1 MRECIVLWNNQITPV
16 MFFRTLFLEPS
27 ITQSIV
33 VLTLV
38 VSIGLWLG
46 DHVRLKQF
54 SLGVTW
60 ILFAGIALSAAGIA
74 IDGSVSRFAKD
85 FGLILFIY
93 SIGLQMGPSFSP
105 FGKSGLRLN
114 LLAVAIVL
122 LGCGCTIA
130 LHFITGTD
138 MGTMAGVMSGAV
150 INTPSLGAAEQAYY
164 SLFGALSPDIA
175 TGYAVAYPLGVV
187 GLILSFEIIRRV
199 FHVNPKQENERLKTE
214 TEQNEDEPVCVDIML
229 RNPQIERITLR
240 DLQRLCPIE
249 KMVVSRVVR
258 PDGSDELVSADTTF
272 GNGDTIRVLTDKKHL
287 DALRLLGQVREYSF
301 QSKEQ
306 STHLV
311 SRRIAVTKPEC
322 NGKRISSF
330 DIRNRYHATITRI
343 NRAGVELL
351 ATPELVLQLGDR
363 LVVVGDKD
371 DVQRVAD
378 TFGNELKRLDLPN
391 LLPIFVGIFLG
402 VIVGSLPIAIPG
414 MSQPFRLGLAGG
426 SLIVAILIGRF
437 GPYYNMVT
445 FATTSAN
452 MMLRQVGLTL
462 FLAAVGLSVGE
473 QFIPTI
479 VGGGYMWVLY
489 GFLITLIP
497 LLIVGCIAYKVMH
510 INYFRVVGLLTG
522 AMTGA
527 PALAYAQGLSDDNDE
542 AAVTYATVYPLT
554 MFLRVMAG
562 QVLVLAFC

>member
-1 MRECIVLWNNQITPV
+1 MDFL
-16 MFFRTLFLEPS
+16 RTLFLEPG
-27 ITQSIV
+27 ITQSILM
-33 VLTLV
+33 LTLV
-38 VSIGLWLG
+38 VSLGLWLG
-46 DHVRLKQF
+46 DHLRIRQF

-60 ILFAGIALSAAGIA
+60 ILFAGIILSAFGIT
-74 IDGSVSRFAKD
+74 IDAHISRFAKD

-114 LLAVAIVL
+114 MLAVAIVL
-122 LGCGCTIA
+122 LGCACTIA
-130 LHFITGTD
+130 LHYITGVD

-150 INTPSLGAAEQAYY
+150 VSTPSLGAAEQAYHDI
-164 SLFGALSPDIA
+164 FGIVPPDIA
-175 TGYAVAYPLGVV
+175 TGYAVAYPLGVM
-187 GLILSFEIIRRV
+187 GLILAFEVIRRV
-199 FHVNPKQENERLKTE
+199 FRVDPKQENDRLRAE
-214 TEQNEDEPVCVDIML
+214 AHANADEPVCVDITL

-240 DLQRLCPIE
+240 ELQRLCPIE

-258 PDGSDELVSADTTF
+258 PDGSDELVSSDTMF

-287 DALRLLGQVREYSF
+287 DALRLLGQLSEYNF
-301 QSKEQ
+301 QSKEK

-363 LVVVGDKD
+363 IVVVGDKD

-391 LLPIFVGIFLG
+391 LLPIFFGIFLG
-402 VIVGSLPIAIPG
+402 VILGSLPIVIPG
-414 MSQPFRLGLAGG
+414 MSQPFKLGLAGG

-445 FATTSAN
+445 FSTTSAN

-473 QFIPTI
+473 KFIPTI
-479 VGGGYMWVLY
+479 AAGGYMWILY
-489 GFLITLIP
+489 GFLITIIP
-497 LLIVGCIAYKVMH
+497 LLIVGCIAYKAMH

-527 PALAYAQGLSDDNDE
+527 PALAYAQSLSDDNDE
-542 AAVTYATVYPLT
+542 ASVTYATVYPLT

-562 QVLVLAFC
+562 QLLIVFFCG

>member
-1 MRECIVLWNNQITPV
+1 MDFL
-16 MFFRTLFLEPS
+16 RTLFLEPG
-27 ITQSIV
+27 ITQSILM
-33 VLTLV
+33 LTLV
-38 VSIGLWLG
+38 VSLGLWLG
-46 DHVRLKQF
+46 DHLRIKQF

-60 ILFAGIALSAAGIA
+60 ILFAGIILSAFGIT
-74 IDGSVSRFAKD
+74 IDAQVSRFAKD

-114 LLAVAIVL
+114 MLAVAIVL
-122 LGCGCTIA
+122 LGCACTIA
-130 LHFITGTD
+130 LHYITGVD

-150 INTPSLGAAEQAYY
+150 VSTPSLGAAEQAYHDI
-164 SLFGALSPDIA
+164 FGIVPPDIA
-175 TGYAVAYPLGVV
+175 TGYAVAYPLGVM

-199 FHVNPKQENERLKTE
+199 FRVDPKQENDRLRAE
-214 TEQNEDEPVCVDIML
+214 AHANADEPVCVDITL

-240 DLQRLCPIE
+240 ELQRLCPID

-258 PDGSDELVSADTTF
+258 PDGSDELVSGDTMF

-287 DALRLLGQVREYSF
+287 DALRLLGQLSEYSF
-301 QSKEQ
+301 QSKEK

-363 LVVVGDKD
+363 LVVVGDRE

-391 LLPIFVGIFLG
+391 LLPIFFGIFLG
-402 VIVGSLPIAIPG
+402 VILGSLPIIIPG
-414 MSQPFRLGLAGG
+414 MSQPFKLGLAGG

-462 FLAAVGLSVGE
+462 FLAAVGLSIGGK
-473 QFIPTI
+473 FIPTI
-479 VGGGYMWVLY
+479 VAGGYMWILY
-489 GFLITLIP
+489 GFLITIIP

-527 PALAYAQGLSDDNDE
+527 PALAYAQSLSDDNDE
-542 AAVTYATVYPLT
+542 ASVTYATVYPLT

-562 QVLVLAFC
+562 QLLVVFFCG

>member
-1 MRECIVLWNNQITPV
+1 MDFL
-16 MFFRTLFLEPS
+16 RTLFLEPG
-27 ITQSIV
+27 ITQSILM
-33 VLTLV
+33 LTLV
-38 VSIGLWLG
+38 VSLGLWLG
-46 DHVRLKQF
+46 DHLRIKQF

-60 ILFAGIALSAAGIA
+60 ILFAGIILSAFGIT
-74 IDGSVSRFAKD
+74 IDAHISRFAKD

-93 SIGLQMGPSFSP
+93 SIGLQMGPSFSL

-114 LLAVAIVL
+114 MLAVAIVL
-122 LGCGCTIA
+122 LGCACTIA
-130 LHFITGTD
+130 LHYITGVD

-150 INTPSLGAAEQAYY
+150 VSTPSLGAAEQAYHDI
-164 SLFGALSPDIA
+164 FGIVPPDIA
-175 TGYAVAYPLGVV
+175 TGYAVAYPLGVM
-187 GLILSFEIIRRV
+187 GLILAFEVIRRV
-199 FHVNPKQENERLKTE
+199 FRVDPKQENDRLRAE
-214 TEQNEDEPVCVDIML
+214 AHANADEPVCVDITL

-240 DLQRLCPIE
+240 ELQRLCPIE

-258 PDGSDELVSADTTF
+258 PDGSDELVSSDTMF

-287 DALRLLGQVREYSF
+287 DALRLLGQLSEYNF
-301 QSKEQ
+301 QSKEK

-363 LVVVGDKD
+363 IVVVGDKD

-391 LLPIFVGIFLG
+391 LLPIFFGIFLG
-402 VIVGSLPIAIPG
+402 VILGSLPIVIPG
-414 MSQPFRLGLAGG
+414 MSQPFKFGLAGG

-445 FATTSAN
+445 FSTTSAN

-473 QFIPTI
+473 KFIPTI
-479 VGGGYMWVLY
+479 AAGGYMWILY
-489 GFLITLIP
+489 GFLITIIP
-497 LLIVGCIAYKVMH
+497 LLIVGCIAYKAMH

-527 PALAYAQGLSDDNDE
+527 PALAYAQSLSDDNDE
-542 AAVTYATVYPLT
+542 ASVTYATVYPLT

-562 QVLVLAFC
+562 QLLIVFFCG

>member
-1 MRECIVLWNNQITPV
+1 MDFL
-16 MFFRTLFLEPS
+16 RTLFLEPG
-27 ITQSIV
+27 ITQSIL

-38 VSIGLWLG
+38 VSLGLWLG
-46 DHVRLKQF
+46 DHLRIKQF

-60 ILFAGIALSAAGIA
+60 ILFAGIILSAFGIT
-74 IDGSVSRFAKD
+74 IDAHISRFAKD

-105 FGKSGLRLN
+105 FGKSGLKLN
-114 LLAVAIVL
+114 MLAVAIVL
-122 LGCGCTIA
+122 LGCACTIA
-130 LHFITGTD
+130 LHYITGVD
-138 MGTMAGVMSGAV
+138 MGTMSGVMSGAV
-150 INTPSLGAAEQAYY
+150 VSTPSLGAAEQAYHDI
-164 SLFGALSPDIA
+164 FGIVPPDIA
-175 TGYAVAYPLGVV
+175 TGYAVAYPLGVM

-199 FHVNPKQENERLKTE
+199 FRVDPKQENDRLRAE
-214 TEQNEDEPVCVDIML
+214 AHANAEEPVCVDITL

-240 DLQRLCPIE
+240 ELQRLCPID

-258 PDGSDELVSADTTF
+258 PDGSDELVSGDTMF

-287 DALRLLGQVREYSF
+287 DALRLLGQLSEYSF
-301 QSKEQ
+301 QSKEK

-363 LVVVGDKD
+363 IVVVGDKD

-391 LLPIFVGIFLG
+391 LLPIFFGIFLG
-402 VIVGSLPIAIPG
+402 VILGSLPIVIPG
-414 MSQPFRLGLAGG
+414 MSQPFKLGLAGG

-445 FATTSAN
+445 FSTTSAN

-473 QFIPTI
+473 KFIPTI
-479 VGGGYMWVLY
+479 VAGGYMWILY
-489 GFLITLIP
+489 GFLITIIP
-497 LLIVGCIAYKVMH
+497 LLIVGCIAYKAMH

-527 PALAYAQGLSDDNDE
+527 PALAYAQSLSDDNDE
-542 AAVTYATVYPLT
+542 ASVTYATVYPLT

-562 QVLVLAFC
+562 QLLIVFFCG

>member
-1 MRECIVLWNNQITPV
+1 

-214 TEQNEDEPVCVDIML
+214 TEQNEDEPVCVDIIL

>member
-1 MRECIVLWNNQITPV
+1 M
-16 MFFRTLFLEPS
+16 
-27 ITQSIV
+27 
-33 VLTLV
+33 
-38 VSIGLWLG
+38 
-46 DHVRLKQF
+46 
-54 SLGVTW
+54 
-60 ILFAGIALSAAGIA
+60 
-74 IDGSVSRFAKD
+74 
-85 FGLILFIY
+85 
-93 SIGLQMGPSFSP
+93 
-105 FGKSGLRLN
+105 
-114 LLAVAIVL
+114 
-122 LGCGCTIA
+122 
-130 LHFITGTD
+130 
-138 MGTMAGVMSGAV
+138 
-150 INTPSLGAAEQAYY
+150 
-164 SLFGALSPDIA
+164 
-175 TGYAVAYPLGVV
+175 
-187 GLILSFEIIRRV
+187 GLILSFEVIRRV
-199 FHVNPKQENERLKTE
+199 FRVDSKQENNRLRAE
-214 TEQNEDEPVCVDIML
+214 AHANADEPVCVDITL

-240 DLQRLCPIE
+240 ELQRLCPID

-258 PDGSDELVSADTTF
+258 PDGSDELVSGDTMF

-287 DALRLLGQVREYSF
+287 DALRLLGQLSEYSF
-301 QSKEQ
+301 QSKEK

-363 LVVVGDKD
+363 LVVVGDRE

-391 LLPIFVGIFLG
+391 LLPIFFGIFLG
-402 VIVGSLPIAIPG
+402 VILGSLPIIIPG
-414 MSQPFRLGLAGG
+414 MSQPFKLGLAGG

-473 QFIPTI
+473 KFIPTI
-479 VGGGYMWVLY
+479 VAGGYMWILY
-489 GFLITLIP
+489 GFLITIIP

-527 PALAYAQGLSDDNDE
+527 PALAYAQSLSDDNDE
-542 AAVTYATVYPLT
+542 ASVTYATVYPLT

-562 QVLVLAFC
+562 QLLVVFFCG

>member
-1 MRECIVLWNNQITPV
+1 MDFL
-16 MFFRTLFLEPS
+16 RTLFLEPG
-27 ITQSIV
+27 ITQSILM
-33 VLTLV
+33 LTLV
-38 VSIGLWLG
+38 VSLGLWLG
-46 DHVRLKQF
+46 DHLRIKQF

-60 ILFAGIALSAAGIA
+60 ILFAGIILSAFGIT
-74 IDGSVSRFAKD
+74 IDAHISRFAKD

-114 LLAVAIVL
+114 MLAVAIVL
-122 LGCGCTIA
+122 LGCACTIV
-130 LHFITGTD
+130 LHYITGVD

-150 INTPSLGAAEQAYY
+150 VSTPSLGAAEQAYHDI
-164 SLFGALSPDIA
+164 FGIVPPDIA
-175 TGYAVAYPLGVV
+175 TGYAVAYPLGVM
-187 GLILSFEIIRRV
+187 GLILSFEVIRRV
-199 FHVNPKQENERLKTE
+199 FRVDSKQENDRLRAE
-214 TEQNEDEPVCVDIML
+214 AHANADEPVCVDITL

-240 DLQRLCPIE
+240 ELQRLCPID

-258 PDGSDELVSADTTF
+258 PDGSDELVSGDTMF

-287 DALRLLGQVREYSF
+287 DALRLLGQLSEYSF
-301 QSKEQ
+301 QSKEK

-363 LVVVGDKD
+363 LVVVGDRE

-391 LLPIFVGIFLG
+391 LLPIFFGIFLG
-402 VIVGSLPIAIPG
+402 VILGSLPIIIPG
-414 MSQPFRLGLAGG
+414 MSQPFKLGLAGG

-473 QFIPTI
+473 KFIPTI
-479 VGGGYMWVLY
+479 VAGGYMWILY
-489 GFLITLIP
+489 GFLITIIP

-527 PALAYAQGLSDDNDE
+527 PALAYAQSLSDDNDE
-542 AAVTYATVYPLT
+542 ASVTYATVYPLT
-554 MFLRVMAG
+554 MFLRVIAG
-562 QVLVLAFC
+562 QLLIVFFCG

>member
-1 MRECIVLWNNQITPV
+1 MDFL
-16 MFFRTLFLEPS
+16 RTLFLEPG
-27 ITQSIV
+27 ITQSIL

-38 VSIGLWLG
+38 VSLGLWLG
-46 DHVRLKQF
+46 DHLRIRQF

-60 ILFAGIALSAAGIA
+60 ILFAGIILSAFGITIDAG
-74 IDGSVSRFAKD
+74 VSRFVKD

-114 LLAVAIVL
+114 MLAVAIVL
-122 LGCGCTIA
+122 LGCACTIA
-130 LHFITGTD
+130 LHYITGVD

-150 INTPSLGAAEQAYY
+150 VSTPSLGAAEQAYHDI
-164 SLFGALSPDIA
+164 FGIVPPDIA
-175 TGYAVAYPLGVV
+175 TGYAVAYPLGVM
-187 GLILSFEIIRRV
+187 GLILAFEVIRRV
-199 FHVNPKQENERLKTE
+199 FRVDPKQENDRLRAE
-214 TEQNEDEPVCVDIML
+214 THANADEPVCVDITL

-240 DLQRLCPIE
+240 ELQRLCPIE

-258 PDGSDELVSADTTF
+258 PDGSDELVSGDTMF

-287 DALRLLGQVREYSF
+287 DALRLLGQLSEYNF
-301 QSKEQ
+301 QSKEK

-363 LVVVGDKD
+363 IVVVGDKD

-391 LLPIFVGIFLG
+391 LLPIFFGIFLG
-402 VIVGSLPIAIPG
+402 VILGSLPIVIPG
-414 MSQPFRLGLAGG
+414 MSQPFKLGLAGG

-445 FATTSAN
+445 FSTTSAN

-473 QFIPTI
+473 KFIPTI
-479 VGGGYMWVLY
+479 AAGGYMWILY
-489 GFLITLIP
+489 GFLITIIP
-497 LLIVGCIAYKVMH
+497 LLIVGCIAYKCMH

-527 PALAYAQGLSDDNDE
+527 PALAYAQSLSDDNDE
-542 AAVTYATVYPLT
+542 ASVTYATVYPLT

-562 QVLVLAFC
+562 QLLIVFFCG

>member
-1 MRECIVLWNNQITPV
+1 MDFLRN
-16 MFFRTLFLEPS
+16 LFVVPG
-27 ITQSIV
+27 ITQSILI
-33 VLTLV
+33 LTLV
-38 VSIGLWLG
+38 VAVGLWCG
-46 DHVRLKQF
+46 EHVRIKQF

-60 ILFAGIALSAAGIA
+60 ILFVGIILSALGIT
-74 IDGSVSRFAKD
+74 IDPNVSRFVKD

-105 FGKSGLRLN
+105 FGKNGLRLN
-114 LLAVAIVL
+114 ALATAIVL
-122 LGCGCTIA
+122 LGCACTIA
-130 LHFITGTD
+130 LHYITGID
-138 MGTMAGVMSGAV
+138 MSTMAGVMSGAV
-150 INTPSLGAAEQAYY
+150 INTPSLGAAEQAY
-164 SLFGALSPDIA
+164 SDLFGNVSPDIA
-175 TGYAVAYPLGVV
+175 MGYAVAYPLGVV
-187 GLILSFEIIRRV
+187 GLILSFELIRCIFRV
-199 FHVNPKQENERLKTE
+199 NLRQENERLRAE
-214 TEQNEDEPVCVDIML
+214 VHNNEDEPVCLDVTL
-229 RNPQIERITLR
+229 RNPQIERISLNE
-240 DLQRLCPIE
+240 LQRLCPIE
-249 KMVVSRVVR
+249 KMVVSRVMR
-258 PDGSDELVSADTTF
+258 PDGTDELVSGDTMF
-272 GNGDTIRVLTDKKHL
+272 GNGDTIRVLTDKKHI
-287 DALRLLGQVREYSF
+287 DALRLLGQVAEYSF
-301 QSKEQ
+301 QSKEK

-330 DIRNRYHATITRI
+330 DIRNRYHATITRV

-363 LVVVGDKD
+363 LVVVGDKG

-391 LLPIFVGIFLG
+391 LMPIFFGIFLG
-402 VIVGSLPIAIPG
+402 VILGSLPIAIPG
-414 MSQPFRLGLAGG
+414 MSQPFKLGLAGG

-473 QFIPTI
+473 KFVPTI
-479 VGGGYMWVLY
+479 AAGGYMWILY
-489 GFLITLIP
+489 GFLITMIP
-497 LLIVGCIAYKVMH
+497 LLIVGCIAYKGMK
-510 INYFRVVGLLTG
+510 INYFRVVGLLIG

-527 PALAYAQGLSDDNDE
+527 PALAYAQSLSDENDLVS
-542 AAVTYATVYPLT
+542 VTYATVYPVT

-562 QVLVLAFC
+562 QLLVVIFCS

>member
-1 MRECIVLWNNQITPV
+1 MDFL
-16 MFFRTLFLEPS
+16 RTLFLEPG
-27 ITQSIV
+27 ITQSILM
-33 VLTLV
+33 LTLV
-38 VSIGLWLG
+38 VSLGLWLG
-46 DHVRLKQF
+46 DHLRIRQF

-60 ILFAGIALSAAGIA
+60 ILFAGIILSAFGIT
-74 IDGSVSRFAKD
+74 IDAHISRFAKD

-114 LLAVAIVL
+114 MLAVAIVL
-122 LGCGCTIA
+122 LGCACTIA
-130 LHFITGTD
+130 LHYITGVD

-150 INTPSLGAAEQAYY
+150 VSTPSLGAAEQAYHDI
-164 SLFGALSPDIA
+164 FGIVPPDIA
-175 TGYAVAYPLGVV
+175 TGYAVAYPLGVM
-187 GLILSFEIIRRV
+187 GLILAFEVIRRV
-199 FHVNPKQENERLKTE
+199 FRMDPKQENDRLRAE
-214 TEQNEDEPVCVDIML
+214 AHANADEPVCVDITL

-240 DLQRLCPIE
+240 ELQRLCPIE

-258 PDGSDELVSADTTF
+258 PDGSDELVSSDTMF

-287 DALRLLGQVREYSF
+287 DALRLLGQLSEYNF
-301 QSKEQ
+301 QSKEK

-363 LVVVGDKD
+363 IVVVGDKD

-391 LLPIFVGIFLG
+391 LLPIFFGIFLG
-402 VIVGSLPIAIPG
+402 VILGSLPLVIPG
-414 MSQPFRLGLAGG
+414 MSQPFKLGLAGG

-445 FATTSAN
+445 FSTTSAN

-473 QFIPTI
+473 KFIPTI
-479 VGGGYMWVLY
+479 AAGGYMWILY
-489 GFLITLIP
+489 GFLITIIP
-497 LLIVGCIAYKVMH
+497 LLIVGCIAYKAMH

-527 PALAYAQGLSDDNDE
+527 PALAYAQSLSDDNDE
-542 AAVTYATVYPLT
+542 ASVTYATVYPLT

-562 QVLVLAFC
+562 QLLIVFFCG

>member
-1 MRECIVLWNNQITPV
+1 MEFL
-16 MFFRTLFLEPS
+16 RTLFLEPS
-27 ITQSIV
+27 TTQSILI
-33 VLTLV
+33 LTLV
-38 VSIGLWLG
+38 SALGLWLG
-46 DHVRLKQF
+46 DHVRIKKF

-60 ILFAGIALSAAGIA
+60 ILFAGIILSAFGIT
-74 IDGSVSRFAKD
+74 IDTSVSRFAKD

-105 FGKSGLRLN
+105 FGKNTLKLN

-130 LHFITGTD
+130 LHYITGID
-138 MGTMAGVMSGAV
+138 MGTMTGVMSGAV
-150 INTPSLGAAEQAYY
+150 VNTPSLGAAEQAYY
-164 SLFGALSPDIA
+164 DIFGTVSPDIA
-175 TGYAVAYPLGVV
+175 TGYAVAYPLGVI
-187 GLILSFEIIRRV
+187 GLILSFELIRLIFR
-199 FHVNPKQENERLKTE
+199 VNPKKENDRLRAE
-214 TEQNEDEPVCVDIML
+214 IHDNEDEPVCVDITL
-229 RNPQIERITLR
+229 RNPQIERISLR
-240 DLQRLCPIE
+240 ELQRMCPID
-249 KMVVSRVVR
+249 KMVVSRAMR
-258 PDGSDELVSADTTF
+258 PDGSDELVNGDTMF

-287 DALRLLGQVREYSF
+287 DALRLLGQVKEYNF
-301 QSKEQ
+301 QSKEK

-363 LVVVGDKD
+363 IVVVGDRD

-391 LLPIFVGIFLG
+391 LLPIFFGIFLG
-402 VIVGSLPIAIPG
+402 VILGSIPIAVPG
-414 MSQPFRLGLAGG
+414 MSQSFKLGLAGG

-445 FATTSAN
+445 FSTTSAN
-452 MMLRQVGLTL
+452 MMLRQVGLAL

-473 QFIPTI
+473 KFIPTI
-479 VGGGYMWVLY
+479 VAGGYMWILY
-489 GFLITLIP
+489 GFLITVIP
-497 LLIVGCIAYKVMH
+497 LMIVGCIAYKAMR

-527 PALAYAQGLSDDNDE
+527 PALAYAQSLSDDNDQ
-542 AAVTYATVYPLT
+542 ASVTYATVYPLT

-562 QVLVLAFC
+562 QLLIVFFCG